1 MDEKTSITTLED
13 VQDGFTVEVKDKVDK
28 LFEPRN
34 RKERRAMKK
43 LIQCDKRHTS
53 GYSDSLKDAVK
64 KSVYAETI
72 QRLRQYYKEHEKEIE
87 EIRKN
92 EDGN

>member
-1 MDEKTSITTLED
+1 MEEKTSVTTLED

-43 LIQCDKRHTS
+43 LIQRDKRHTS

-64 KSVYAETI
+64 KSVYVEAI

-87 EIRKN
+87 EIKKN